1 MRINKATRASISSH
15 HSCISTTTSMLLCSV
30 TRTLALTT
38 LLSSNGLFASATPQ
52 NNDENALLQTC
63 LTDSVGGDATR
74 AQFSSG
80 ENFSTEYVK
89 PYNRQYPYTPFA
101 VMYPK
106 NAEEVGE
113 MVKCASENNRK
124 VQARSGGHDYVS
136 KCTISPFS
144 IVCLILTTP
153 HRHRRR

>member
-1 MRINKATRASISSH
+1 
-15 HSCISTTTSMLLCSV
+15 MLLCSV